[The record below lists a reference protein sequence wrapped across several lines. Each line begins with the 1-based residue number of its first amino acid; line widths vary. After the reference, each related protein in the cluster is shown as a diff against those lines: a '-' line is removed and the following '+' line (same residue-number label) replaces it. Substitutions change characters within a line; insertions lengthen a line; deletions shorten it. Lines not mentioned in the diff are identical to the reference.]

1 MSTKFLV
8 WPLAVLFCLPINL
21 LAKEGGKKT
30 ISKRKYEKMKVITR
44 VPFTFDFT
52 AEEVGD
58 ALQIVFIGGLPD
70 SEVTVTDKDGSV
82 VWEEH
87 QTPVYEGKTIRIEN
101 AENYPY
107 LLKVD
112 SPVMEVTGEI
122 VLEEAD

>member
-1 MSTKFLV
+1 MKAKLLIL
-8 WPLAVLFCLPINL
+8 PLALLLFLPTNL
-21 LAKEGGKKT
+21 IAANKNRRVQKT
-30 ISKRKYEKMKVITR
+30 VGITSKVITR
-44 VPFTFDFT
+44 VPLTFDFT

-58 ALQIVFIGGLPD
+58 ALQIVFIGGLLD

-122 VLEEAD
+122 VLEDAD

>member
-1 MSTKFLV
+1 MKAKLLIL
-8 WPLAVLFCLPINL
+8 PLAFLLFLPTDLMAAN
-21 LAKEGGKKT
+21 KK
-30 ISKRKYEKMKVITR
+30 RRVEKVVRITSKVITR

-70 SEVTVTDKDGSV
+70 SEVTVTDKDGTV

-101 AENYPY
+101 AEDYPY

-112 SPVMEVTGEI
+112 SPVVEVTGEI